1 MARNRTARLAV
12 LGSSVQRAAG
22 SRYASRSG
30 TAVKRR
36 AVMGVLVLLSLVM
49 ITVYFRE
56 SREGGLHDFQSA
68 GATALRPLQV
78 GAERVVRPFRDAYGW
93 TADLFSAKDEVEALR
108 AEVERLRQ
116 EAIQYRTAFEEN
128 KTLRELIDF
137 KGPATFP
144 GDFEPVYA
152 AVIGHPP
159 SQFEQQVVVAAGE
172 RDGIAVNDPVVNE
185 DGLVGRITNVTRSTA
200 QVTLLL
206 DSSTA
211 VSAEDLQTSAKGLV
225 KRGRSGSDTLILD
238 QVRKEYEAH
247 PGDRIVTAGSQRGA
261 LPSLYPRRI
270 TIGTVTSVGQSDTD
284 LFKRIQVRPAVDF
297 GSLDAVVVLVPK
309 EPR

>member
-1 MARNRTARLAV
+1 
-12 LGSSVQRAAG
+12 
-22 SRYASRSG
+22 
-30 TAVKRR
+30 
-36 AVMGVLVLLSLVM
+36 MGMLVLLSLVL

-56 SREGGLHDFQSA
+56 SRDGGLHGFQSA

-93 TADLFSAKDEVEALR
+93 AADLFTAKGEVEKLR

-116 EAIQYRTAFEEN
+116 EAIQYRAAFEEN
-128 KTLRELIDF
+128 KSLRELIDF
-137 KGPATFP
+137 KSSPTFP
-144 GDFEPVYA
+144 GGFDPVYA

-159 SQFEQQVVVAAGE
+159 SQFEQQVVIAAGQ
-172 RDGIAVNDPVVNE
+172 RHGIALNDPVVNE
-185 DGLVGRITNVTRSTA
+185 DGLVGRITEVTRDTA

-211 VSAEDLQTSAKGLV
+211 ISAEDLQTSAKGLV
-225 KRGRSGSDTLILD
+225 ERGRSGSDTLILD

-247 PGDRIVTAGSQRGA
+247 PGDQIVTAGSQRGA
-261 LPSLYPRRI
+261 LPSLYPRGI
-270 TIGTVTSVGQSDTD
+270 AIGTVTSVGQSDTD

-297 GSLDAVVVLVPK
+297 GSLDALVVLVPK
-309 EPR
+309 GQR

>member
-1 MARNRTARLAV
+1 VARNRTARLAV

-22 SRYASRSG
+22 SRYTSRSG

-36 AVMGVLVLLSLVM
+36 AVMAVLVLLSLVL

-56 SREGGLHDFQSA
+56 SKDGGLHDFQSA
-68 GATALRPLQV
+68 GATVLRPLQV

-93 TADLFSAKDEVEALR
+93 TADLFAAKDDVEVLR

-116 EAIQYRTAFEEN
+116 EANQYRTAFEEN
-128 KTLRELIDF
+128 KTLRELIEF

-159 SQFEQQVVVAAGE
+159 SQFEQQVVIAAGE
-172 RDGIAVNDPVVNE
+172 RHGIALNDPVVNE
-185 DGLVGRITNVTRSTA
+185 DGLVGRITEVTRDTA

-206 DSSTA
+206 DGSAA
-211 VSAEDLQTSAKGLV
+211 VSAVDLKTSAKGLV
-225 KRGRSGSDTLILD
+225 KRGRSGSDILILD
-238 QVRKEYEAH
+238 QVRKEYEVH
-247 PGDRIVTAGSQRGA
+247 PGDEVVTAGSQRGA
-261 LPSLYPRRI
+261 LPSLYPRGI
-270 TIGTVTSVGQSDTD
+270 AIGTVTFVGQSDVD
-284 LFKRIQVRPAVDF
+284 PFMRVQVRPAVDF

>member
-36 AVMGVLVLLSLVM
+36 AVMGVLVLLSLVL

-93 TADLFSAKDEVEALR
+93 TSDLFSAKDEVEELR

-159 SQFEQQVVVAAGE
+159 SQFEQQVVIAAGE

>member
-1 MARNRTARLAV
+1 MA
-12 LGSSVQRAAG
+12 
-22 SRYASRSG
+22 
-30 TAVKRR
+30 
-36 AVMGVLVLLSLVM
+36 VLVLLSLVL

-56 SREGGLHDFQSA
+56 SKDGGLHDFQSA
-68 GATALRPLQV
+68 GATVLRPLQV

-93 TADLFSAKDEVEALR
+93 MADLFTAKDDVEALR

-116 EAIQYRTAFEEN
+116 EANQYRTAFEEN
-128 KTLRELIDF
+128 KTLRELIEF

-159 SQFEQQVVVAAGE
+159 SQFEQQVVIAAGE
-172 RDGIAVNDPVVNE
+172 RHGIALNDPVVNE
-185 DGLVGRITNVTRSTA
+185 DGLVGRITEVTRDTA

-206 DSSTA
+206 DGSAA
-211 VSAEDLQTSAKGLV
+211 VSAVDLKTSAKGVV

-238 QVRKEYEAH
+238 QVRKEYEVH
-247 PGDRIVTAGSQRGA
+247 PGDEVVTAGSQRGA
-261 LPSLYPRRI
+261 LPSLYPRGI
-270 TIGTVTSVGQSDTD
+270 AIGTVTFVGQSDVD
-284 LFKRIQVRPAVDF
+284 PFMRVQVRPAVDF